1 MKMRQAIAV
10 LFAALL
16 LIVPACRK
24 TPEVLSSRYPWPVSG
39 VAAAD
44 SAMLRL
50 HDIIGR
56 SGSLAL
62 LARRI
67 DELAAESRRHPDN
80 LLLATR
86 TSYWRARYLF
96 KVNRF
101 GAACDTLRAA
111 ISRLDSATQ
120 SYDFFKLRSELER
133 TEADGALRFRL
144 AQENV
149 DYFLGVGDSL
159 SAAHSL
165 LSLGL
170 ICLKAADSVSAADA
184 FSRAGE
190 IWRRAG
196 MTSNYTKN
204 LINVALSSR
213 DSVRNSIYRR
223 LYGSLTMQ
231 ADTAAYQL
239 LLQNI
244 AAAVD
249 TPASYPY
256 SERAIAMAG
265 NNPRYLSRV
274 AIHRGLLARRYLA
287 ADPRLAIEMAS
298 QAFSSGAFEADTREG
313 IAITQVL
320 VEGWMA
326 VGNIDSAMWYLRHF
340 NDAFGAE

>member
-10 LFAALL
+10 LFAIFLF
-16 LIVPACRK
+16 IVPACRK

-274 AIHRGLLARRYLA
+274 AIHLSL
-287 ADPRLAIEMAS
+287 IH
-298 QAFSSGAFEADTREG
+298 
-313 IAITQVL
+313 I
-320 VEGWMA
+320 
-326 VGNIDSAMWYLRHF
+326 
-340 NDAFGAE
+340 